1 MARCS
6 LCHREGS
13 EGGYCG
19 YHRDAHANLVA
30 AYEAWRKSTEL
41 SWNAFLEEV
50 IQTKEVGG
58 WARDVA
64 HDLLSNDQ
72 WGNKSSNNFP

>member
-6 LCHREGS
+6 LCYREGV

-30 AYEAWRKSTEL
+30 VYGAWKKSTEL
-41 SWNAFLEEV
+41 CWKGFLEEV
-50 IQTKEVGG
+50 IQAKETGEWV
-58 WARDVA
+58 RDVA
-64 HDLLSNDQ
+64 RDLLSK
-72 WGNKSSNNFP
+72 GSTRKLTFT

>member
-1 MARCS
+1 MVRCS

-19 YHRDAHANLVA
+19 YHRGAYANLVA
-30 AYEAWRKSTEL
+30 AYEGWKSSTEL
-41 SWNAFLEEV
+41 SWNGFLEE
-50 IQTKEVGG
+50 IIRAKETGG

-64 HDLLSNDQ
+64 QDLLSN
-72 WGNKSSNNFP
+72 GSEGE

>member
-13 EGGYCG
+13 EGGYCE

-41 SWNAFLEEV
+41 SWTGFLEEI
-50 IQTKEVGG
+50 IQAKETGE
-58 WARDVA
+58 WAREVA
-64 HDLLSNDQ
+64 QSLLS
-72 WGNKSSNNFP
+72 K

>member
-6 LCHREGS
+6 LCHRELV

-30 AYEAWRKSTEL
+30 AYEVWKKSTEF
-41 SWNAFLEEV
+41 SWTGFLEEI
-50 IQTKEVGG
+50 IQTKETGG
-58 WARDVA
+58 WASEVA
-64 HDLLSNDQ
+64 QDLLS
-72 WGNKSSNNFP
+72 K

>member
-1 MARCS
+1 MVRCS

-30 AYEAWRKSTEL
+30 AYAVWKKSNEL
-41 SWNAFLEEV
+41 SWAGFLGEI
-50 IQTKEVGG
+50 IQTKETGE
-58 WARDVA
+58 WAREVA
-64 HDLLSNDQ
+64 QDLLS
-72 WGNKSSNNFP
+72 K

>member
-19 YHRDAHANLVA
+19 YHRDAYANLVST
-30 AYEAWRKSTEL
+30 YEAWRKSTEL
-41 SWNAFLEEV
+41 IWTGFLEEI
-50 IQTKEVGG
+50 IQAKETGE
-58 WARDVA
+58 WAREVA
-64 HDLLSNDQ
+64 QSLLS
-72 WGNKSSNNFP
+72 K

>member
-41 SWNAFLEEV
+41 SWAGFLEEV
-50 IQTKEVGG
+50 IQTKETGE
-58 WARDVA
+58 WAREVA
-64 HDLLSNDQ
+64 QSLLS
-72 WGNKSSNNFP
+72 K

>member
-19 YHRDAHANLVA
+19 YHRDAHANLVS

-41 SWNAFLEEV
+41 IWTGFLEEI
-50 IQTKEVGG
+50 IQAKETGE
-58 WARDVA
+58 WAREVA
-64 HDLLSNDQ
+64 QSLLS
-72 WGNKSSNNFP
+72 K

>member
-1 MARCS
+1 MAKCS

-41 SWNAFLEEV
+41 SWTGFLEEV
-50 IQTKEVGG
+50 IQTKEIGG
-58 WARDVA
+58 WAREVA
-64 HDLLSNDQ
+64 LDFLS
-72 WGNKSSNNFP
+72 K

>member
-6 LCHREGS
+6 LCHREGV

-19 YHRDAHANLVA
+19 YHRDAHANLHA
-30 AYEAWRKSTEL
+30 AYEAWKKSAEL
-41 SWNAFLEEV
+41 SWDGFLEEI
-50 IQTKEVGG
+50 IQAKETGE

-64 HDLLSNDQ
+64 QDLLSD
-72 WGNKSSNNFP
+72 